1 MFYVLL
7 TILIGVLIAG
17 LFGAGFALGGRLPE
31 LDARDKE
38 TDGS

>member
-1 MFYVLL
+1 MYYVLL

-31 LDARDKE
+31 LDGRGE
-38 TDGS
+38 EREES

>member
-1 MFYVLL
+1 MYYVLL

-31 LDARDKE
+31 LDAPDDEPEVR
-38 TDGS
+38 